1 MSESQKARVQA
12 QFGPSAAAYVTS
24 AGHATGPDLERLL
37 AWGRERGASRVLDIA
52 TGGGHTAL
60 AFSPFTPSVLAV
72 DLTLPM
78 LQAAREFLA
87 AQDPAPGAGPIRLLA
102 ADVEALPFR
111 AGTFG
116 TVTCRLAAHH
126 FPALLPAL
134 REVARVLRTGGS
146 LLVQDILG
154 HDDEEAAAF
163 ITEVERRRDP
173 SHVRAFRQLEWT
185 AFLRAAGLTV
195 MDETVMSR
203 KRDWSDWTGRMRM
216 TAEARGDLER
226 FVLAAPVGCRQA
238 FDVVIENGRIVSFS
252 DRMLLLRADRD

>member
-1 MSESQKARVQA
+1 MQA
-12 QFGPSAAAYVTS
+12 QFGPSAAAYVAS
-24 AGHATGPDLERLL
+24 AGHAAGPDLEQLL
-37 AWGRERGASRVLDIA
+37 AWGRKRAAARVLDIA

-60 AFSPFTPSVLAV
+60 AFSRFTPSVVAV
-72 DLTLPM
+72 DLTLQM

-87 AQDPAPGAGPIRLLA
+87 GQGAGPVRVLA
-102 ADVEALPFR
+102 ADAEALPFR

-126 FPALLPAL
+126 FPALLPPL
-134 REVARVLRTGGS
+134 REVARVLRAGGS
-146 LLVQDILG
+146 FLVEDILG

-195 MDETVMSR
+195 MDEAVLSGR
-203 KRDWSDWTGRMRM
+203 RDWADWTGRMRM
-216 TAEARGDLER
+216 TPEARADLER
-226 FVLAAPVGCRQA
+226 FVLAAPARCREA
-238 FDVVIENGRIVSFS
+238 FDFVIGDGRIVSFS

>member
-1 MSESQKARVQA
+1 VQA
-12 QFGPSAAAYVTS
+12 QFGPSAAAYVAS
-24 AGHATGPDLERLL
+24 AGHAAGPDLEQLL
-37 AWGRERGASRVLDIA
+37 AWGRKRGAARVLDIA

-60 AFSPFTPSVLAV
+60 AFSRFTPSVVAV
-72 DLTLPM
+72 DLTLQM

-87 AQDPAPGAGPIRLLA
+87 GQGAGPVRVLA
-102 ADVEALPFR
+102 ADAEALPFR

-126 FPALLPAL
+126 FPALLPPL
-134 REVARVLRTGGS
+134 REVARVLRAGGS
-146 LLVQDILG
+146 FLVEDILG

-195 MDETVMSR
+195 MDEAVLSGR
-203 KRDWSDWTGRMRM
+203 RDWADWTGRMRM
-216 TAEARGDLER
+216 TPEARADLER
-226 FVLAAPVGCRQA
+226 FVLAAPARCREA
-238 FDVVIENGRIVSFS
+238 FDFVIGDGRIVSFS